1 VLAILATMESK
12 ANHLRIVLTIF
23 SWAVLG
29 VTANPFATWAESCRL
44 HSGTLLGIDSD
55 EADPYSG
62 KIEDGWPMGLRLILY
77 LLGLGYTFYAVAI
90 ISDIFMAGIEK
101 VTSKK
106 VRKEVGGRM
115 VTSYFWNATVA
126 NLTLMALGSSA
137 PEIMMGCFEVVLGG
151 YLLGPLGPGVIVGSA
166 AFNLLVISAV
176 CVNAHEDG
184 KVTKIQIV
192 PVYII
197 TAVFSVFAYLWLM
210 LIIMG
215 PWSRDIIEPWEAI
228 ATILLFPI
236 LTTLAYLADRGK
248 ITFGIKYDD
257 DEKEE
262 VGLLEDA
269 SKEEL
274 AAIEFKIKQEHGDF
288 LTEEQVI
295 GFMKAQY
302 CTRRNKAYYAHAAMQ
317 KALVNK
323 KIDTRFSVAGPAIV
337 GEENPNAGVTK
348 ASGTAD
354 DAEAEKSSR
363 TIKISFHSETY
374 ACLESAGTAKLKV
387 VRTGPM
393 NKASVKYK
401 TIEGTAKEEKDF
413 IKNEG
418 VLVFEKDVVELEL
431 GIKIMNDNAYEEDE
445 NFFVELFEP
454 MYADDADNTAN
465 LKAELGEIA
474 KATMTIIDDDLPGKI
489 RFKAEQMNVEEQDN
503 DFVMQVIVERFDGSS
518 GTVACK
524 YETENMGAVAGID
537 YESASGSVEMDDG
550 VMSFPIPITIK
561 ASGRY
566 TNKASFNVILTEPT
580 CTGTEAAKGKVGFA
594 KDTDGGEDS
603 CICHVEITGK
613 SSEMRDKLLSRMA
626 SKLQGSK
633 IAHQAYANQFKD
645 AIFKV
650 MDDDDEDEDGD
661 AAGPTKFDYAFHFVG
676 MPWKLLFAFCPPT
689 DYCGGYPTFCIAL
702 AFIGLVTILVGDLAN
717 LLGCALALPSEI
729 TAITFVALGTSL
741 PDTFASKTAAEMD
754 PYADNS
760 IGNVTGS
767 NSVNVFLGCGLAW
780 TFGAIYWM
788 AQGTLN
794 ESAETM
800 TMAYNGALF
809 DGTTPRDLWLND
821 FAAKP
826 DSVKT
831 NVLTSIGC
839 VANEK
844 CTANFAFMV
853 PAGSLWFNLM
863 VFSANAGFALFH
875 LWQRRRMWGGE
886 LGGPKKGFMGQYFS
900 GVFLV
905 SQWFIYIIASSIMCL
920 AQQGSFD

>member
-1 VLAILATMESK
+1 ML
-12 ANHLRIVLTIF
+12 

-29 VTANPFATWAESCRL
+29 VTANPFPTWDESCRDTA
-44 HSGTLLGIDSD
+44 GTLLGRDSD
-55 EADPYSG
+55 ETDPVKG
-62 KIEDGWPMGLRLILY
+62 KIEDGWPMGLRLLLY

-101 VTSKK
+101 VTAKK

-137 PEIMMGCFEVVLGG
+137 PEIMMGCFEVVLGN

-176 CVNAHEDG
+176 CVNAHPDG
-184 KVTKIQIV
+184 KVTKIKEV

-197 TAVFSVFAYLWLM
+197 TAFFSVFAYLWM
-210 LIIMG
+210 LIIIMG
-215 PWSRDIIEPWEAI
+215 PWSRDVVEPWEALI
-228 ATILLFPI
+228 TIILFPI
-236 LTTLAYLADRGK
+236 LTGLAYLADRGK
-248 ITFGIKYDD
+248 ITFGIKSDD
-257 DEKEE
+257 DDKEE
-262 VGLLEDA
+262 VGLLDDA

-274 AAIEFKIKQEHGDF
+274 AAIEFKIKQEHGEN

-323 KIDTRFSVAGPAIV
+323 KIDTRYSVQGPVII
-337 GEENPNAGVTK
+337 GEENAGVTK
-348 ASGTAD
+348 AGGTSD
-354 DAEAEKSSR
+354 DAEEEKSR
-363 TIKISFHSETY
+363 RIIKISFQSETY

-387 VRTGPM
+387 IRSGPM
-393 NKASVKYK
+393 NKASVKYR
-401 TIEGTAKEEKDF
+401 TIEGTAKEEKDYD
-413 IKNEG
+413 KSEG
-418 VLVFEKDVVELEL
+418 LLIFEKDMVEIEL

-445 NFFVELFEP
+445 NFFVELYEP
-454 MYADDADNTAN
+454 TYEDDEDKKAN

-474 KATMTIIDDDLPGKI
+474 KATMTIIDDDLPGKF
-489 RFKAEQMNVEEQDN
+489 RFKSEMVNVEEQDT
-503 DFVMQVIVERFDGSS
+503 DFELQVIVERFDGSS
-518 GTVACK
+518 GTVTCK

-537 YESASGSVEMDDG
+537 YEAASGAVEMGDG

-566 TNKASFNVILTEPT
+566 TNKASFNVILTEPS

-594 KDTDGGEDS
+594 KDTDGGEES

-626 SKLQGSK
+626 GKLQGSK
-633 IAHQAYANQFKD
+633 IAHQAYGQQFKD

-650 MDDDDEDEDGD
+650 SDDDEDEDDTG
-661 AAGPTKFDYAFHFVG
+661 GPSKLDYVFHFVG
-676 MPWKLLFAFCPPT
+676 MPWKLLFAFVPPT
-689 DYCGGYPTFCIAL
+689 DYCGGYPTFCVAL
-702 AFIGLVTILVGDLAN
+702 CFIGLVTLLVGDLAN

-780 TFGAIYWM
+780 SLGALYWM
-788 AQGTLN
+788 SQSIN
-794 ESAETM
+794 ESEETM
-800 TMAYNGALF
+800 TMAYNGAKF
-809 DGTTPRDLWLND
+809 DGGTPRDLWLSN
-821 FAAKP
+821 FASQP

-831 NVLTSIGC
+831 SVLKSMGC
-839 VANEK
+839 EVEK
-844 CTANFAFMV
+844 KCEGSFAFMV

-863 VFSANAGFALFH
+863 VFSINAGFAIFH
-875 LWQRRRMWGGE
+875 LWQRRRKFGGE

-900 GVFLV
+900 GAFLA

-920 AQQGSFD
+920 VSKGMI